1 MHNNAMSEITPKTN
15 AERQAAYRQ
24 RHLGSDAS
32 TSVRLDLVIDQS
44 ANQAFERMARSFGLS
59 KRQTLEQLLT
69 FAEATLLS
77 ALTKENR
84 KRYAVGELNQR
95 IADVEFKFK

>member
-1 MHNNAMSEITPKTN
+1 MSDITPKTN

-24 RHLGSDAS
+24 RHLGCDGS
-32 TSVRLDLVIDQS
+32 TSVRLDFVIDQT

-59 KRQTLEQLLT
+59 KRQTLEQMLT
-69 FAEATLLS
+69 FAEAALLH
-77 ALTKENR
+77 ALTEENR